1 MNRQSGADGLFD
13 LFALAMRV
21 RWSHEMDPLI
31 PLIHPYGFGNEG
43 AILMIWGLNIDIISR
58 TTRRERPSR
67 VCV

>member
-31 PLIHPYGFGNEG
+31 PLIHPYGC
-43 AILMIWGLNIDIISR
+43 WQ
-58 TTRRERPSR
+58 
-67 VCV
+67 